1 MRSVNATRPALSER
15 VGETAGTFQLLGADF
30 IVDEQLRPWLTEV
43 QVGPGLSHDEPVK
56 AALIPGL
63 VRDAAA
69 IGLAAARAAAL
80 EDPQARAAAMARLG
94 EGTAFVTL
102 ANEAAR

>member
-1 MRSVNATRPALSER
+1 M
-15 VGETAGTFQLLGADF
+15 
-30 IVDEQLRPWLTEV
+30 